1 MHGAWG
7 ALSSLIKKQE
17 AAKRR
22 KASLKYDLQKRRD
35 SFLKKK
41 AIQKLEFPEIS
52 DSEMKT
58 IKDEIRKK
66 HKREWIN
73 NILVNL
79 LLLICSFFLIYYV
92 LINIKW

>member
-1 MHGAWG
+1 MDGWG
-7 ALSSLIKKQE
+7 SLTMLIKRQE

-22 KASLKYDLQKRRD
+22 KSSLKYDLQKRRE
-35 SFLKKK
+35 SFLKNK
-41 AIQKLEFPEIS
+41 ATQKLEFPEIS

-66 HKREWIN
+66 HKREWIKN
-73 NILVNL
+73 VLINF

-92 LINIKW
+92 LTNIKW